1 MREATW
7 RRLLQSLFS
16 PIVLAAVTAIAASAA
31 APGEQSFLAD
41 NRAAMATM
49 MAGMEITPSGDVD
62 RDFVAMMVPHHQGAI
77 DMAVALLHY
86 GHNARLKLE
95 FRDAIRITDI
105 SPSLEL
111 RILSRYFLS
120 SVRARCAHT
129 LDHGQSSTRATSRAL
144 DWRNRTNVLSERW

>member
-1 MREATW
+1 MR
-7 RRLLQSLFS
+7 SLFL
-16 PIVLAAVTAIAASAA
+16 PILVATTASFAAASAD
-31 APGEQSFLAD
+31 APMEDTFLAGT
-41 NRAAMATM
+41 RAAMATM
-49 MAGMEITPSGDVD
+49 MTGMEIRPSGDVD

-144 DWRNRTNVLSERW
+144 DWRNRTNVRSERW